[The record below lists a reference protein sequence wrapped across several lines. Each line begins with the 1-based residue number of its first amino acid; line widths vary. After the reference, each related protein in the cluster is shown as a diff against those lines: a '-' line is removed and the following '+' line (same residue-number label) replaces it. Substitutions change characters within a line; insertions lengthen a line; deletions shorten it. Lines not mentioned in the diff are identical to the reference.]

1 VSLADGNA
9 LLIHIVKCFRS
20 IVAQFVINYA
30 IHGSWCSA
38 DSHGRYIEMNS
49 EHIVGKGVPRK
60 EGRDKVTGRSQYVD
74 DMVLPNMLFG
84 ATVRSQLPRGRIRK
98 ITFGPG
104 IPWDEFVIVSA
115 KDVPGKNC
123 IALIGN
129 DQPCLANEF
138 VNHPEEPI
146 LLLAHSGRH
155 LLPKA
160 VEAVS
165 IEYDPL
171 PAIFTIE
178 ESERRSEIVW
188 GDDNIFKTYLIE
200 KGDVDGIWEK
210 AEYIV
215 EGEYTTGAQE
225 QLYIENNGMIAA
237 FDAAQGITV
246 WGSLQCPYYIHKA
259 LMALCNLPAEK
270 VRVVQMETGGAFGGK
285 EEYPS
290 MIAAHAAL
298 LAIKSGKPVKII
310 YDRME
315 DMAATTKRHPSRT
328 RHRTAVS
335 KDGKILGGEIEFTID
350 GGAYLTLSPV
360 VLSRGAI
367 HAGGPYYWPNVRIRA
382 KAVATNAPPHGAF
395 RGFGAPQSLFAMER
409 HMDRIAQAV
418 GLTLIEI
425 RRRNFLQPGQTTTT
439 EQVVREPID
448 LGKLLDRALK
458 ISDYHLKKQRFANEN
473 RNRADKK
480 GMGIA
485 AFLHGAGFTGSGE
498 RHLSSIVGVEGCAD
512 GSVRVLVSSTEF
524 GQGTKTVLSQIAAE
538 ALGLPYE
545 IVSLAQ
551 PDTLEVPNS
560 GPTVASRT
568 AMVVGKLVQSAALGI
583 KQTLISSNLL
593 RENYSEYEFRAA
605 CERYVSKHG
614 RFRCW
619 SRYDA
624 PSDIFWD
631 DEKYRGEAYA
641 AFAWAVYIAE
651 VTVDLTTY
659 SVSVDDFVALQ
670 EVGKV
675 LHPLLAKGQIIGGIA
690 QAIGFALYEKVVWQN
705 GRMQNS
711 QMTNYIIPT
720 SSDLPPIRVFFE
732 ELGNVHGAY
741 GAKGIGELPM
751 DGPAPAIV
759 NAVADALGIHFN
771 SIPLLPEDI
780 MDELN
785 MNELAASSQESGVG
799 STSGGR

>member
-1 VSLADGNA
+1 MTTD
-9 LLIHIVKCFRS
+9 
-20 IVAQFVINYA
+20 
-30 IHGSWCSA
+30 
-38 DSHGRYIEMNS
+38 
-49 EHIVGKGVPRK
+49 HIVGRSVPRK
-60 EGRDKVTGRSQYVD
+60 EGRDKVTGKSKYVN
-74 DMVLPNMLFG
+74 DMVLPHMIFG
-84 ATVRSQLPRGRIRK
+84 ATVRSQIPRGRIRK
-98 ITFGPG
+98 INFAPS
-104 IPWDEFVIVSA
+104 IAWDEFVIVSA
-115 KDVPGKNC
+115 KDIPGKNC
-123 IALIGN
+123 IALIGD
-129 DQPCLANEF
+129 DQPCLAGDF

-146 LLLAHSGRH
+146 LLLAHPDRH
-155 LLPKA
+155 RLPEAVKA
-160 VEAVS
+160 VSV
-165 IEYDPL
+165 EYE
-171 PAIFTIE
+171 PAPSVFTIE
-178 ESERRSEIVW
+178 ESESRSRIVW
-188 GDDNIFKTYLIE
+188 GEDNIFKTYLIE
-200 KGDVDGIWEK
+200 KGDLDGVWEK
-210 AEYIV
+210 AAYIV
-215 EGEYTTGAQE
+215 EGEYATGAQE

-285 EEYPS
+285 EDYPS

-298 LAIKSGKPVKII
+298 LAIKAGRPVKII
-310 YDRME
+310 YDRLE

-335 KDGKILGGEIEFTID
+335 RDGKILGGEIDFTID

-367 HAGGPYYWPNVRIRA
+367 HAGGPYYWPSVRIRG

-418 GLTLIEI
+418 GVSPVEI
-425 RRRNFLQPGQTTTT
+425 RRRNFLRPGQATTT
-439 EQVVREPID
+439 EQVVREPIN
-448 LGKLLDRALK
+448 LGKLLDRALE
-458 ISDYHLKKQRFANEN
+458 ISDYHSKKTIFAKHNQVGTS
-473 RNRADKK
+473 RK

-498 RHLSSIVGVEGCAD
+498 RYLSSVVGVEGCPD
-512 GSVRVLVSSTEF
+512 GNVRVLVSSTEF
-524 GQGTKTVLSQIAAE
+524 GQGTNTVLSQIAAE

-545 IVSLAQ
+545 NVSMAQ
-551 PDTLEVPNS
+551 PDTQEVPNS

-568 AMVVGKLVQSAALGI
+568 AMVVGKLVESAARGI
-583 KQTLISSNLL
+583 AQTLISSKLL
-593 RENYSEYEFRAA
+593 HEGYSADEFRTACRQYVAA
-605 CERYVSKHG
+605 HG
-614 RFRCW
+614 QFRCW

-624 PSDIFWD
+624 PPGIFWD
-631 DEKYRGEAYA
+631 DEQYRGEAYA

-675 LHPLLAKGQIIGGIA
+675 LHPLLARGQIIGGIA
-690 QAIGFALYEKVVWQN
+690 QGIGFSLYEKVVWQN

-711 QMTNYIIPT
+711 QMTNYIMPT

-751 DGPAPAIV
+751 DGPAPAII
-759 NAVADALGIHFN
+759 NAVEDALGIPFDR
-771 SIPLLPEDI
+771 IPLLPEDI
-780 MDELN
+780 MDG
-785 MNELAASSQESGVG
+785 LAASPLENRSV
-799 STSGGR
+799 STVGGR

>member
-1 VSLADGNA
+1 MSSDR
-9 LLIHIVKCFRS
+9 II
-20 IVAQFVINYA
+20 
-30 IHGSWCSA
+30 
-38 DSHGRYIEMNS
+38 
-49 EHIVGKGVPRK
+49 GKSVPRK
-60 EGRDKVTGRSQYVD
+60 EGRDKVTGRSRYVD
-74 DMVLPNMLFG
+74 DMVLPDMLFG
-84 ATVRSQLPRGRIRK
+84 ATVRSRIPRGRIRK
-98 ITFGPG
+98 ITVGPG
-104 IPWDEFVIVSA
+104 IAWDEFVIVSA
-115 KDVPGKNC
+115 KDIPGKNC
-123 IALIGN
+123 ISLIED
-129 DQPCLANEF
+129 DQPCLASEF
-138 VNHPEEPI
+138 INHREEPI
-146 LLLAHSGRH
+146 LLLAHPERH
-155 LLPKA
+155 LLRKA

-165 IEYDPL
+165 IEYEQF

-178 ESERRSEIVW
+178 ESEARSEIIW
-188 GDDNIFKTYLIE
+188 GEDNVFKTYLIE
-200 KGDVDGIWEK
+200 KGNVDGAWER
-210 AEYIV
+210 ADRIV

-237 FDAAQGITV
+237 FDVGEGITV
-246 WGSLQCPYYIHKA
+246 WGSLQCPYYVHKA
-259 LMALCNLPAEK
+259 LMALCSLPADK

-298 LAIKSGKPVKII
+298 LAIKSGKPVKIV

-335 KDGKILGGEIEFTID
+335 KDGKILGGEIDFTID
-350 GGAYLTLSPV
+350 GGAYATLSSV

-409 HMDRIAQAV
+409 HMDRIAKAV
-418 GLTLIEI
+418 DLSPAEI
-425 RRRNFLQPGQTTTT
+425 RRRNFLQPGQATST
-439 EQVVREPID
+439 EQVVRESID
-448 LGKLLDRALK
+448 LGQLLDRALAVC
-458 ISDYHLKKQRFANEN
+458 DYRSKKQRFRSEN
-473 RNRADKK
+473 QSLTKKK

-498 RHLSSIVGVEGCAD
+498 RYLSSVVGVEGCAD
-512 GSVRVLVSSTEF
+512 GDVRVLVSSTEF

-538 ALGLPYE
+538 TLGLRYE
-545 IVSLAQ
+545 DVSLAP
-551 PDTLEVPNS
+551 PDTSEVPNS

-568 AMVVGKLVQSAALGI
+568 VMVVGKLVQSAALGI
-583 KQTLISSNLL
+583 RQTLISSNLL
-593 RENYSEYEFRAA
+593 REPYTADQFRAA
-605 CERYVSKHG
+605 CREYVAAHG
-614 RFRCW
+614 EFRSW
-619 SRYDA
+619 SRYEA

-631 DEKYRGEAYA
+631 DQKYRGEAYA
-641 AFAWAVYIAE
+641 AFAWAVYVAE

-675 LHPLLAKGQIIGGIA
+675 LHPVLARGQIIGGIA
-690 QAIGFALYEKVVWQN
+690 QAIGLSLYEKVVWQN
-705 GRMQNS
+705 GHMQNNR
-711 QMTNYIIPT
+711 MTNYIVPT
-720 SSDLPPIRVFFE
+720 SSDLPPIRVLFE
-732 ELGNVHGAY
+732 ERGNVYGAY

-759 NAVADALGIHFN
+759 NAVEDALGVPFD

-780 MDELN
+780 MEGLDK
-785 MNELAASSQESGVG
+785 AGRPTAQARDVSSTGVG
-799 STSGGR
+799 R